1 MKKRS
6 KRQLKGQEVADRGQ
20 SFSVENAVA
29 LLEKM
34 PKARFDET
42 VELSIHL
49 SVDPKQ
55 SDQMVRGIVSLP
67 NGSGK
72 HVRVLVFTEKPEEA
86 MTAGA
91 DFAGLEDLIEKI
103 QGGWLDFDVA
113 ISTTSAMKQV
123 RNVARVLGPR
133 GIMPNPK
140 SGTVSDDIA
149 GAVREVKAGRVEF
162 KMDKTANMAVVVG
175 KRSFTADKL
184 TENIK
189 MAIDAVLKAKPTSI
203 SGNFIKNVTLT
214 ATMAPGIQLKHGV
227 YGMVSGGA
235 L

>member
-6 KRQLKGQEVADRGQ
+6 KRQLKGQEVADLGRR
-20 SFSVENAVA
+20 FSVENAVA

-55 SDQMVRGIVSLP
+55 SDQMVRGVVSLP

-72 HVRVLVFTEKPEEA
+72 KVRVLVFTEKPEEA
-86 MTAGA
+86 MAAGA
-91 DFAGLEDLIEKI
+91 DFAGLEDWIEKI
-103 QGGWLDFDVA
+103 QSGWLDFDVA
-113 ISTTSAMKQV
+113 IATTSAMKQV

-140 SGTVSDDIA
+140 SGTVSDDVA
-149 GAVREVKAGRVEF
+149 EAVCAVKAGRVEF

-175 KRSFTADKL
+175 KRSFAADKL
-184 TENIK
+184 VENIK
-189 MAIDAVLKAKPTSI
+189 TAIDAILKAKPTSI
-203 SGNFIKNVTLT
+203 SGNFIKNVTLA
-214 ATMAPGIQLKHGV
+214 ATMTPGVRLEHGIC
-227 YGMVSGGA
+227 GA
-235 L
+235 V